1 MRAGLNKDTILQAA
15 ARMADTNGIASVTL
29 KSLAE
34 ELGVKS
40 PSLYKHISGGLE
52 ELNNELMLY
61 GWRTLENEMMRS
73 AVGKAKDEAVLS
85 ICHIYQDFVMC
96 HRGMY
101 EAMQWYNM
109 YDSDE
114 HLKATEGIVSVLFQV
129 LEAYSLTEEQKVH
142 IVRILRSFL
151 HGFTVFESHDSFGN
165 PVPVAETFDFALKTI
180 LNGIHD
186 LQSGGTEK

>member
-1 MRAGLNKDTILQAA
+1 MRAGLTKDTILQAA

-52 ELNNELMLY
+52 ELNRELMLY
-61 GWRTLENEMMRS
+61 GWRTLENEMIRS
-73 AVGKAKDEAVLS
+73 AVGKSKDDAVLS
-85 ICHIYQDFVMC
+85 ICHTYRDFVMR
-96 HRGMY
+96 HRGLY

-114 HLKATEGIVSVLFQV
+114 SLKATEDVVSVLFQV

-142 IVRILRSFL
+142 IVRTLRGFL
-151 HGFTVFESHDSFGN
+151 HGFTAIENHDSFGN
-165 PVPVAETFDFALKTI
+165 PVPPSDTFDFALKII

-186 LQSGGTEK
+186 LQTGGKAK

>member
-1 MRAGLNKDTILQAA
+1 MRASLNKDTILQTA
-15 ARMADTNGIASVTL
+15 ARMADDNGIASVTL

-34 ELGVKS
+34 KLEVKS

-52 ELNNELMLY
+52 ELNRELMLY
-61 GWRTLENEMMRS
+61 GWQTLENEMIRS
-73 AVGKAKDEAVLS
+73 AVGKAKDDAILS
-85 ICHIYQDFVMC
+85 ICHTYRDFVIR

-114 HLKATEGIVSVLFQV
+114 NLKATEGIVSVLFQV
-129 LEAYSLTEEQKVH
+129 LEAYGLTEEQKVH
-142 IVRILRSFL
+142 IVRTLRGFL
-151 HGFTVFESHDSFGN
+151 HGFTAIESHDSFGN
-165 PVPVAETFDFALKTI
+165 PVPLSETFDIALKII

-186 LQSGGTEK
+186 LQMGGMTK